1 MADGAVSRDSRV
13 QRQLDR
19 LAALA
24 SPGDRLGLERISA
37 LLDRMGNPERRL
49 PPVFH
54 VAGTNGKGSTCAFLR
69 AAGEAAGL
77 AVHVYTTPHLT
88 RLNER
93 IRLRGKL
100 IGDDA
105 LAELLEE
112 TIAAAD
118 GIGPSFFELTTAAA
132 IGAFARSPADLCV
145 IEVGMGG
152 RRDAT
157 NVVPAPACCGIAQ
170 LAIDHKAMLG
180 DRLEGIAREKA
191 GIAKRGAPLVTQAY
205 SSRIRQE
212 VAAVA
217 AEAGAEWVPRGERW
231 EATTHRGRLHY
242 RDAKGT
248 LELPLPRLLGAHQ
261 ASNAML
267 AVAMVRHQ
275 DRVAIPDAA
284 LRAAME
290 WTDWPARLQRLA
302 PGPLANLLPQGAE
315 LWLDGGHNPA
325 AARATADFFRAGVPA
340 DYPFHVILGLLR
352 RKDAAG
358 ILKALAG
365 RSLTLHTVPV
375 PGHDSYSPAE
385 LQAWAR
391 SARLNAVAAASV
403 PDALNWIARHASK
416 AQPPIVLV
424 FGSLHLAGQV
434 LEANL
439 QAPG

>member
-1 MADGAVSRDSRV
+1 MADGAVSHDFRV

-19 LAALA
+19 LTALA
-24 SPGDRLGLERISA
+24 APGDRLGLERISA
-37 LLDRMGNPERRL
+37 LLDRLGNPERDL

-77 AVHVYTTPHLT
+77 AVHVYTTPHLI

-93 IRLRGKL
+93 IRLRGTL

-105 LAELLEE
+105 LAELLDE
-112 TIAAAD
+112 TIVAAG

-132 IGAFARSPADLCV
+132 ISAFARSPADLCV

-152 RRDAT
+152 RGDAT
-157 NVVPAPACCGIAQ
+157 NVIPSPACCGIAQ

-180 DRLEGIAREKA
+180 DRIEAIAREKA
-191 GIAKRGAPLVTQAY
+191 GIAKRGTPLVTQAY
-205 SSRIRQE
+205 SAPIGDEIS
-212 VAAVA
+212 AVA
-217 AEAGAEWVPRGERW
+217 AEAGATWIPRGERW
-231 EATTHRGRLHY
+231 EAKALGGKLHY
-242 RDAKGT
+242 RDAKGA
-248 LELPLPRLLGAHQ
+248 LELPLPRLPGAHQ

-275 DRVAIPDAA
+275 DKVAIPDAA

-302 PGPLANLLPQGAE
+302 PGPLTSRLPRGAE

-325 AARATADFFRAGVPA
+325 AARATADFFRAAVPA
-340 DYPFHVILGLLR
+340 DYPFHIIIGLLR

-358 ILKALAG
+358 ILKSFSG
-365 RSLTLHTVPV
+365 RSLTVHTVPV
-375 PGHDSYSPAE
+375 RDHDSYSAAE
-385 LQAWAR
+385 LHACAR
-391 SARLNAVAAASV
+391 SARLSAMPSTSV
-403 PDALNWIARHASK
+403 TGALDWIARHASNS
-416 AQPPIVLV
+416 QPPIVLV

-439 QAPG
+439 QVPG